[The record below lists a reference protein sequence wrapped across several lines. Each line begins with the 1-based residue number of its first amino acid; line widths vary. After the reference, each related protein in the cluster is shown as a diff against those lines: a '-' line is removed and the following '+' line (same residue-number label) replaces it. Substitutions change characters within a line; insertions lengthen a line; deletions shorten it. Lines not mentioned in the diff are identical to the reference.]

1 MYYVKQI
8 KDLKLIQKIDD
19 EYANGNGL
27 ATREIADMHNLTE
40 QSVVILLEDLGKLK
54 PRR

>member
-1 MYYVKQI
+1 MLYCNKI
-8 KDLKLIQKIDD
+8 KDPQLIQKIDD